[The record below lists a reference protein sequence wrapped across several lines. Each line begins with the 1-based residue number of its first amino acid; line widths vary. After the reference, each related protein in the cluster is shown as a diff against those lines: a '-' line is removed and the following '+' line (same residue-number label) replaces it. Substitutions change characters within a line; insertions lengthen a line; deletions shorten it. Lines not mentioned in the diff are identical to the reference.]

1 MADDIDCLAGVNK
14 ADAKKKRKKT
24 RKFRKTR
31 KARKL
36 AAK

>member
-1 MADDIDCLAGVNK
+1 MADDIDCLAGAMKGEVT
-14 ADAKKKRKKT
+14 KKKKKT